1 MTRPRCVM
9 VQVWI
14 GLEAENADG
23 PGTARD
29 VELDVVDGKITEA
42 RMVVPRVRFECQ
54 TIPLPLLVAMV
65 GPWQWEAFE
74 RDAAQLAARQAED
87 AEQRASD
94 AEEDALDRADDAND
108 LRRGA
113 A

>member
-1 MTRPRCVM
+1 MARPRCVM

-42 RMVVPRVRFECQ
+42 RMVVPRVRFEAV

-65 GPWQWEAFE
+65 GPWQWAAFE
-74 RDAAQLAARQAED
+74 RDAAKLAARQGED
-87 AEQRASD
+87 LEQRAFD
-94 AEEDALDRADDAND
+94 AEEDARGHADEQNDQARAS
-108 LRRGA
+108 
-113 A
+113 